1 MLEDETALAEET
13 GEAMRELA
21 STVTDAPPLRLAPR
35 RSRATRPAR
44 QRSWKLWA
52 VPLTAAVAVVALA
65 VALAAVRDM
74 STAPPTH
81 PAPPPVRP
89 ATAPTYYV
97 GTTTT
102 CGPDQEHCPT
112 PRLVVGD
119 TYTGARLATI
129 TSPGGSV
136 FGTVSGAADDRTFV
150 TDTFSNPDGVPA
162 QTQPATWYLVK
173 IRPGS
178 ATPARL
184 IKLPIRDTL
193 PAAGVQVVA
202 LSASGRELAVLYHLG
217 SPTYVDGTSA
227 LRIYSVATGQ
237 LLHTWSTGRKLL
249 FGTDGF
255 SQYEQTSN
263 LLHWVDGDRAVAFT
277 ASPYTQAPNGHITFA
292 GATTVRVLDLTA
304 SGHDLIADSRAAWSM
319 PASPP
324 GDSGDSG
331 TCDQSDPTPSL
342 AANGQ
347 TVVCTGWSKTET
359 GSGRKASNLWR
370 MTWLTYQTSAPKT
383 AHIVYQATS
392 RFPATDLGIVGT
404 VLWTDPSGS
413 TMIIAWIP
421 SLSASSVI
429 HFGLVRQG
437 TFTPLPTAP
446 GNPLRLVSG
455 IAW

>member
-1 MLEDETALAEET
+1 MLEDETALAEAT

-35 RSRATRPAR
+35 RGRVTRPAR

-65 VALAAVRDM
+65 VALVAVRDM
-74 STAPPTH
+74 SAAPATHLTH
-81 PAPPPVRP
+81 PPAQP

-102 CGPDQEHCPT
+102 CGPEQEHCAT

-119 TYTGARLATI
+119 TYTGARVAAI
-129 TSPGGSV
+129 ISPAGGV

-150 TDTFSNPDGVPA
+150 TDTYPNPDGTVA
-162 QTQPATWYLVK
+162 QTQPATWYLIK

-184 IKLPIRDTL
+184 TKLPIRDTL
-193 PAAGVQVVA
+193 PAADVQVVA

-217 SPTYVDGTSA
+217 SPTYVNGTTV
-227 LRIYSVATGQ
+227 LRTYSVATGQ

-255 SQYEQTSN
+255 GQYEQTSN

-277 ASPYTQAPNGHITFA
+277 ASPYTQPSSGHITYT
-292 GATTVRVLDLTA
+292 GATTVRVLDMAA
-304 SGHDLIADSRAAWSM
+304 SGHDLIADSREAWSM

-331 TCDQSDPTPSL
+331 TCDQNDPTPSL

-347 TVVCTGWSKTET
+347 TVVCTGWSKTEI
-359 GSGRKASNLWR
+359 GSGKKAPVLWR
-370 MTWLTYQTSAPKT
+370 MTWLTYQTSAPKV
-383 AHIVYQATS
+383 ARIVYQATS
-392 RFPATDLGIVGT
+392 RVPAGHGGIEGS

-421 SLSASSVI
+421 SFTDSSVI

-437 TFTPLPTAP
+437 TFTPLPAPP
-446 GNPLRLVSG
+446 GNPLSLVSG